1 MSLTGSRTM
10 TRRSAEQWRE
20 ILQRF
25 EHSGQTQPAFCAAEG
40 LALSTFS
47 LWRRKLNSSRG
58 MIPNN
63 DAAMFVALP
72 DSNIPGP
79 SLATTHSKD
88 CDNGRYLWDVEL
100 QLGADVVLRLRHG
113 ESC

>member
-10 TRRSAEQWRE
+10 IRRSAAQWRE

-72 DSNIPGP
+72 DSDIPGP
-79 SLATTHSKD
+79 SLSTIQ
-88 CDNGRYLWDVEL
+88 WDVEL
-100 QLGADVVLRLRHG
+100 QLGADVVLRLRRG

>member
-1 MSLTGSRTM
+1 MSLTGSRTLI
-10 TRRSAEQWRE
+10 RRSAEQWQE

-25 EHSGQTQPAFCAAEG
+25 EHSGQTQAAFCAAEG

-72 DSNIPGP
+72 DSDIPGP
-79 SLATTHSKD
+79 SLSTT
-88 CDNGRYLWDVEL
+88 LWDVEL
-100 QLGADVVLRLRHG
+100 QLGADVVLRLRRG

>member
-1 MSLTGSRTM
+1 MSLTGSRTLI
-10 TRRSAEQWRE
+10 RRSAEQWRE

-40 LALSTFS
+40 LALSTFT

-79 SLATTHSKD
+79 SLATTQ
-88 CDNGRYLWDVEL
+88 WDVEL
-100 QLGADVVLRLRHG
+100 QLGADVVLRLRRG

>member
-1 MSLTGSRTM
+1 MSLTGSRTLI
-10 TRRSAEQWRE
+10 RRSAEQWRE
-20 ILQRF
+20 IQQRF
-25 EHSGQTQPAFCAAEG
+25 EHSGQTQAAFCAGEG
-40 LALSTFS
+40 LALSTFT
-47 LWRRKLNSSRG
+47 LWRRKLDSSRG

-72 DSNIPGP
+72 DSNIPV
-79 SLATTHSKD
+79 STT
-88 CDNGRYLWDVEL
+88 LWDVEL

>member
-1 MSLTGSRTM
+1 MI
-10 TRRSAEQWRE
+10 RRSAEQWQE

-25 EHSGQTQPAFCAAEG
+25 EHSSQTQPAFCAAEG

-72 DSNIPGP
+72 GSNIPV
-79 SLATTHSKD
+79 STT
-88 CDNGRYLWDVEL
+88 LWDVEL
-100 QLGADVVLRLRHG
+100 QLGADVVLRLRRASHV
-113 ESC
+113 ESGC

>member
-10 TRRSAEQWRE
+10 IRRSAEQWQE

-72 DSNIPGP
+72 DSNIPV
-79 SLATTHSKD
+79 STTQ
-88 CDNGRYLWDVEL
+88 WDVEL
-100 QLGADVVLRLRHG
+100 QLGADVVLRLRRG

>member
-10 TRRSAEQWRE
+10 IRRSAEQWRE
-20 ILQRF
+20 IQQRF

-47 LWRRKLNSSRG
+47 LWRRKLNNSRG

-72 DSNIPGP
+72 DSNIPGS
-79 SLATTHSKD
+79 SLSTTH
-88 CDNGRYLWDVEL
+88 WDVEL
-100 QLGADVVLRLRHG
+100 QLGADVVLRLRRG

>member
-10 TRRSAEQWRE
+10 IRRSAEQWQE

-25 EHSGQTQPAFCAAEG
+25 EHSGQTQAAFCAAEG
-40 LALSTFS
+40 LALSTFT
-47 LWRRKLNSSRG
+47 LWRRKLDSSREV
-58 MIPNN
+58 ITNN

-72 DSNIPGP
+72 DSNIPV
-79 SLATTHSKD
+79 STT
-88 CDNGRYLWDVEL
+88 LWDVEL
-100 QLGADVVLRLRHG
+100 QLGADVVLRLRRG